1 MPLPCSY
8 IFGRSSV
15 EITFTYSGNVHF
27 VEHIIAKLS
36 LGFVGV
42 TEDYIN
48 NEYQDLDEYLND
60 DDDTSYTAPVRR
72 RGNLQI
78 ELLSPSRTR
87 SILLPYRNYD
97 VIPGEYQNWPF
108 MSVHFWGENPAGQW
122 TLTVRHRGRNGV
134 VSLVIHN
141 VIFYGTADIPAAVQ
155 RIPTQCD
162 PMCARGCAAIG
173 PEFCD
178 ACVNL
183 RSAYTLEC
191 INQCPSGY
199 TERNG
204 YCYNSTRAVTPCERQ
219 FVTPPLTTATP
230 TSSSAYSTTATPTP
244 SSAYST
250 TAVSWLL
257 SLCATVAASIAASGS
272 NF

>member
-1 MPLPCSY
+1 MIYTCSN
-8 IFGRSSV
+8 IDPGSSV
-15 EITFTYSGNVHF
+15 EITFTYSGNVRF
-27 VEHIIAKLS
+27 VEHTIAQLS

-48 NEYQDLDEYLND
+48 NQYQYYYNDEPDFDYIP
-60 DDDTSYTAPVRR
+60 PVRK
-72 RGNLQI
+72 RGDLQI
-78 ELLSPSRTR
+78 ELLSPSGTR
-87 SILLPYRNYD
+87 STLLPYRDSD
-97 VIPGEYQNWPF
+97 VFPGMYQNWPF

-122 TLTVRHRGRNGV
+122 TLTVRHRGTNGT

-141 VIFYGTADIPAAVQ
+141 VTFYGTADIPAAVQ

-162 PMCARGCAAIG
+162 PMCARRCAATG
-173 PEFCD
+173 SEFCD

-183 RSAYTLEC
+183 RNAYTLEC
-191 INQCPSGY
+191 ISQCPPGY

-219 FVTPPLTTATP
+219 FL
-230 TSSSAYSTTATPTP
+230 TATPTP

-250 TAVSWLL
+250 TAVNWLL
-257 SLCATVAASIAASGS
+257 SLCVTVAACSIVTYY
-272 NF
+272 

>member
-8 IFGRSSV
+8 IDPGSSV
-15 EITFTYSGNVHF
+15 EITFTYSGNVRF
-27 VEHIIAKLS
+27 VEHTIAQLS

-42 TEDYIN
+42 TQDYIN
-48 NEYQDLDEYLND
+48 NEYQNLND
-60 DDDTSYTAPVRR
+60 DYDYDSYIVPLRN

-78 ELLSPSRTR
+78 ELLSPSGTK
-87 SILLPYRNYD
+87 SILLPYRDYD
-97 VIPGEYQNWPF
+97 VVPGMYQNWPF

-122 TLTVRHRGRNGV
+122 TLTVRHDGRNGT
-134 VSLVIHN
+134 VSLVIHS
-141 VIFYGTADIPAAVQ
+141 VTFYGTADIPAAVQ

-162 PMCARGCAAIG
+162 PMCARGCTATG

-183 RSAYTLEC
+183 RNAYTLEC

-204 YCYNSTRAVTPCERQ
+204 YCYNSTRAVTTCERQ
-219 FVTPPLTTATP
+219 FLTPPLTTATP
-230 TSSSAYSTTATPTP
+230 TSSSAYSTT
-244 SSAYST
+244 
-250 TAVSWLL
+250 SWLL
-257 SLCATVAASIAASGS
+257 SLCVTVAASIAATDS

>member
-1 MPLPCSY
+1 MSLPCSN
-8 IFGRSSV
+8 IDPGSSV
-15 EITFTYSGNVHF
+15 EITFNYSGNVRF
-27 VEHIIAKLS
+27 VEHTIAQLS

-48 NEYQDLDEYLND
+48 NQYQYYYNDEPDFVYNP
-60 DDDTSYTAPVRR
+60 PVRK
-72 RGNLQI
+72 RGDLRI
-78 ELLSPSRTR
+78 ELLSPSGTR
-87 SILLPYRNYD
+87 SILLPYRDSD
-97 VIPGEYQNWPF
+97 VFPGMYQNWPF

-122 TLTVRHRGRNGV
+122 TLTVRHRGTNGT

-141 VIFYGTADIPAAVQ
+141 VTFYGTADIPAAVQ

-162 PMCARGCAAIG
+162 PMCARGCAATG

-183 RSAYTLEC
+183 RNAYTLEC
-191 INQCPSGY
+191 ISQCPPGY

-219 FVTPPLTTATP
+219 FL
-230 TSSSAYSTTATPTP
+230 TATPTP

-250 TAVSWLL
+250 TAVGWLL
-257 SLCATVAASIAASGS
+257 SLCVTVAACSIAAY
-272 NF
+272 